1 MLASFCNY
9 LSHSS
14 ILPSEYN
21 NNRDALDGEDV
32 SRSPVYLR
40 SIYKILNKSV
50 DYSIVLNSL
59 LQLEET
65 VLNQFKKNVKLQNV
79 EHIPA
84 FLFFLFL
91 HLLLRLFQ
99 LQDPFIKRQL
109 PFERITHVIFDTKP
123 MSFSS
128 IELIL
133 NHSSTCF
140 DVLIDLLG
148 LFLGNDLINFSL
160 QDLKN

>member
-14 ILPSEYN
+14 ILRSEYN
-21 NNRDALDGEDV
+21 CNRDALDGEDFSQ
-32 SRSPVYLR
+32 SRVPR
-40 SIYKILNKSV
+40 SIYKILNESV
-50 DYSIVLNSL
+50 GYSIVSNSYNKL
-59 LQLEET
+59 FWI
-65 VLNQFKKNVKLQNV
+65 NSKKRK
-79 EHIPA
+79 ITTCWIYSCFPSFP
-84 FLFFLFL
+84 FLAPTA
-91 HLLLRLFQ
+91 LRLFQ
-99 LQDPFIKRQL
+99 LQDSFIKRQL
-109 PFERITHVIFDTKP
+109 PFKRITHVIFNTKT